1 MKNYNDFKHEIVPH
15 IANLCSMRGMYPD
28 ILLMKDGIK
37 PRNLEEKRI
46 IDETNFRYGHQGASC
61 LVGDYLLIIDVPEGK
76 TGYQFRFS
84 VNLLYDAY
92 RDGAWEVVDRIVL
105 NDLQKLEKL
114 DHSILRNLKD
124 YSMVKNKLLLCM
136 RNAKRFNTQDSGFVF
151 RRIDDMV
158 MVLYVALKDNG
169 PENRAITPMSRSI
182 AETWGV
188 SDDDVFSAALAN
200 TMRLSPPLIKLQ
212 LSACQLTDI
221 GKPYQVSAQIPDSA
235 LVTTESAVDGAV
247 AMFYAGMQERLSELM
262 RGDFFAVFSGKDECH
277 IHPVDRIPVRGL
289 KALLDNVNRTY
300 PDSMLTQ
307 HVFRYDAKR
316 KELKKAL

>member
-1 MKNYNDFKHEIVPH
+1 
-15 IANLCSMRGMYPD
+15 
-28 ILLMKDGIK
+28 
-37 PRNLEEKRI
+37 
-46 IDETNFRYGHQGASC
+46 
-61 LVGDYLLIIDVPEGK
+61 
-76 TGYQFRFS
+76 
-84 VNLLYDAY
+84 
-92 RDGAWEVVDRIVL
+92 
-105 NDLQKLEKL
+105 
-114 DHSILRNLKD
+114 
-124 YSMVKNKLLLCM
+124 MVKNKLLLCV
-136 RNAKRFNTQDSGFVF
+136 RNAESFNAQDSGFFF
-151 RRIDDMV
+151 RQIDDMV
-158 MVLYVALKDNG
+158 MVLYIVLKDNG

-188 SDDDVFSAALAN
+188 SDDDVFSAALEN
-200 TMRLSPPLIKLQ
+200 TMVLAPPRIKIQ
-212 LSACQLTDI
+212 LPFCQPSE
-221 GKPYQVSAQIPDSA
+221 KPYQVSAQVPDSA

-289 KALLDNVNRTY
+289 KVLLDNVNRTY